1 MNVRH
6 GHGDGTATR
15 HSDEWLL
22 FLFLA
27 NKGRHNCDLQL
38 TTYNAAAKFSPSLA
52 TNDVLGDNGSQRL
65 SPFLSRELF
74 ACSRRLRSSAD
85 GTFMCFLG
93 ENFVTDRHMKF
104 KRTNIQIS
112 NFFFKRQSQQDNV
125 LQQVEIFLK
134 KRT

>member
-112 NFFFKRQSQQDNV
+112 NFFSNAKVNKTMYCNRLN
-125 LQQVEIFLK
+125 FLK
-134 KRT
+134 ERT